1 MFEFRTEL
9 TKLYKDDYIRYIVLS
24 YLSATKVGNRSA
36 EADDLVHDVYEH
48 CLRKKHRYTHI
59 SIQKFKAWVALA
71 TLNKIRNVRRRI
83 YSEHHTFVSDVF
95 DCFEQ
100 SCGVD
105 SDQAFYII
113 MLKEL
118 KDQLRPDHLEIVYLL
133 AQGYTQRE
141 MAEILNINANT
152 LAGTVIKIRGTAT
165 KNGMLEN
172 PFKV

>member
-1 MFEFRTEL
+1 
-9 TKLYKDDYIRYIVLS
+9 
-24 YLSATKVGNRSA
+24 
-36 EADDLVHDVYEH
+36 
-48 CLRKKHRYTHI
+48 
-59 SIQKFKAWVALA
+59 
-71 TLNKIRNVRRRI
+71 
-83 YSEHHTFVSDVF
+83 
-95 DCFEQ
+95 
-100 SCGVD
+100 
-105 SDQAFYII
+105 